1 MSGNLMDLG
10 VLSRANQSA
19 PGGGAT
25 ASGHVVVPR
34 PRRNLKTR
42 VLLPAAL
49 LAATA
54 SLFAYAA
61 RDTLRPARDV
71 RVVPVVVRTVQETSP
86 GDASGA
92 SAPTV
97 QAPGW
102 VEPDPFPVS
111 VSALTD
117 GVVKEVLV
125 VEGQPVKAGQVVV
138 RLIDDDAKL
147 ALSRAEADLAAREG
161 ERDAAAAAL
170 TAARRDWD
178 NPVERTRAVQ
188 TAEAMV
194 AQAKAELDRLPVDV
208 EAEQARL
215 DELSD
220 LLRRTEANVARNAVG
235 EGELVQVRLRTK
247 AQQATLA
254 STKAKRPLLAAKVQ
268 QQEAE
273 LAAAREAGKLRVTER
288 KALDEAEASLR
299 QAEAAVRQAAAAR
312 DEARLRLERTE
323 VRSPADGVVMTRRVE
338 PGSKLML
345 GSDDMR
351 SAQAVRLYDPHK
363 LQVRVDVPIADASRV
378 GVGQVAQVVV
388 GVLPDRT
395 FGGVVTRAVDE
406 ADIQRNT
413 VQFKVAI
420 KDPSPELKPE
430 MLARVRFSA
439 RRAAATADGPAATAS
454 QRVFAPERLLQ
465 LGGPAGQARAWVVD
479 TGHGT
484 ASLRTVSLGEA
495 HADGWV
501 AVLSGLR
508 AGDVVI
514 SGDTSALAEGAR
526 VRITG
531 EDDGSS
537 MSAGPPAGGSHGAH

>member
-10 VLSRANQSA
+10 VLSRAGEA
-19 PGGGAT
+19 AGAT
-25 ASGHVVVPR
+25 TAASQAVVPR
-34 PRRNLKTR
+34 PRRNWKTR

-49 LAATA
+49 LAGTA

-61 RDTLRPARDV
+61 RDSLRPAHDV

-92 SAPTV
+92 SGPTV

-111 VSALTD
+111 VAALTD

-170 TAARRDWD
+170 HAAQRDWD
-178 NPVERTRAVQ
+178 NPVERTRAVR
-188 TAEAMV
+188 TADAML
-194 AQAKAELDRLPVDV
+194 AQANAELERLPVDI

-235 EGELVQVRLRTK
+235 EGELVQVRLRAK

-254 STKAKRPLLAAKVQ
+254 STRAKRPLLLAKVR

-273 LAAAREAGKLRVTER
+273 LAAAREAGRLRVAEQ
-288 KALDEAEASLR
+288 KALDEATASLR
-299 QAEAAVRQAAAAR
+299 QAEAVVRQTTAAR
-312 DEARLRLERTE
+312 DEARLRLARTE
-323 VRSPADGVVMTRRVE
+323 VRSPSDGVVMTRQVE

-363 LQVRVDVPIADASRV
+363 LQVRVDVPIADAARV
-378 GVGQVAQVVV
+378 GVGQAAQVVV
-388 GVLPDRT
+388 GVLPDRA
-395 FGGVVTRAVDE
+395 FNGVVTRAVQE

-413 VQFKVAI
+413 VQFKVSI
-420 KDPSPELKPE
+420 TDPSPELKPE
-430 MLARVRFSA
+430 MLARVRFSPQLTA
-439 RRAAATADGPAATAS
+439 PTADGRAATAS
-454 QRVFAPERLLQ
+454 QRVFAPQRLLQ
-465 LGGPAGQARAWVVD
+465 REGQAGQARAWVVD
-479 TGHGT
+479 KGRGT
-484 ASLRTVSLGEA
+484 ASLTTLSLGEA
-495 HADGWV
+495 RADGWV

-508 AGDVVI
+508 AGDAVI
-514 SGDTSALAEGAR
+514 SGDTSTLTEGAR
-526 VRITG
+526 VRIVS
-531 EDDGSS
+531 EDDGSE
-537 MSAGPPAGGSHGAH
+537 APAGAAGEPWR